1 MVNYNFILRGVLIMK
16 QEWKYVK
23 KIDLNKILEVEKHF
37 NYKFPNNFV
46 NFVLQYNGGKPI
58 SKIFYV
64 NKEIERVFKTMLSF
78 NKEDRENIY
87 IGFDTKYKNN
97 LIAVA
102 SDEVGNLI
110 CYERDTNNIVY
121 WNHELDELQFVAY
134 KWIDFV
140 NSLIYI

>member
-1 MVNYNFILRGVLIMK
+1 MK
-16 QEWKYVK
+16 QGWKYVK
-23 KIDLNKILEVEKHF
+23 KIDLNKILEVEKYF
-37 NYKFPNNFV
+37 NYKFPNDFV
-46 NFVLQYNGGKPI
+46 EFVLKYNGGKPI

-64 NKEIERVFKTMLSF
+64 NKESERVFKTMLSF

-121 WNHELDELQFVAY
+121 WNHEFDKLEFLAY

-140 NSLIYI
+140 NALIYVED